1 MRRVIAVAVFGVMC
15 AAGVV
20 HADVTVE
27 DKSQVK
33 FAGMLGRMVNLF
45 GGRGAREGLTSS
57 VVIKGDRKATRTGDR
72 LQIIDLR
79 EEKVYEVDLK
89 DKSYTSQTFADIRR
103 QMEEARRKAA
113 EQAAKDSDAPASGGA
128 QPEKQAEVDFSL
140 KESGQRRTIN
150 GFDAGEVIMT
160 ITVREKGKTLEQ
172 AGGMVMTAN
181 HWLTPK
187 IAAMNE
193 VVQFDRRYAEKLALP
208 VMIDAQQMATA
219 MAMYP
224 MMADAMKR
232 LQAENVSMDGTAV
245 LTVTNV
251 DAVASA
257 EQAAAQAKAAEPK
270 AEGLPRSIGGLAGRL
285 GRRVVRKDDEPAAAS
300 TTPGRTNV
308 MTVQHEV
315 IKVAATAN
323 DADLQIPAGFKEK
336 R

>member
-1 MRRVIAVAVFGVMC
+1 MRRVMAVVVFGVMC

-20 HADVTVE
+20 RADVTVE

-57 VVIKGDRKATRTGDR
+57 VVVKGDRKATRTGDR

-89 DKSYTSQTFADIRR
+89 DKSYTAVTFADIRK

-113 EQAAKDSDAPASGGA
+113 EQAAKEPGDTRPTPDDQ

-140 KESGQRRTIN
+140 KESGQRKAIN
-150 GFDAGEVIMT
+150 GFDASEVVMT

-172 AGGMVMTAN
+172 AGGLVMTAN

-193 VVQFDRRYAEKLALP
+193 VVQFDKRYAEKLALP
-208 VMIDAQQMATA
+208 VMIDAQQMAAA

-232 LQAENVSMDGTAV
+232 LQAENVNMDGTAV
-245 LTVTNV
+245 LTVMNV

-285 GRRVVRKDDEPAAAS
+285 GRRVVRKDDEPAA
-300 TTPGRTNV
+300 TTPGRANV

-315 IKVAATAN
+315 IKVAPTAN
-323 DADLQIPAGFKEK
+323 DADLQIPAGFKQK
-336 R
+336 